1 MIYVLSVYAI
11 SLDEQDMQRA
21 LYLPVELEI
30 VIKFIRKK
38 VVKVLKVD
46 SIIYYF

>member
-30 VIKFIRKK
+30 VINFIRKK
-38 VVKVLKVD
+38 VVKVLKVE